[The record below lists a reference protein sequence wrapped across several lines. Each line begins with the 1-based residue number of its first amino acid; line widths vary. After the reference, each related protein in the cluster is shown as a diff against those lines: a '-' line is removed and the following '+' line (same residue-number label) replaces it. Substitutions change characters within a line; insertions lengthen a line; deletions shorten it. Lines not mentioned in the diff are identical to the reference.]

1 MALSTVRVPKQF
13 TSWIIHTGLHSGG
26 VRPLPGTVQRWPHGP
41 SSPPLFWH
49 LGEKSSPSPAW
60 QPQSL
65 ARTDVGDTVAPLGA
79 GEIARWLR
87 MH

>member
-13 TSWIIHTGLHSGG
+13 TSWIIHTGLHSGFG
-26 VRPLPGTVQRWPHGP
+26 PLPGTVQRWPRGP

-49 LGEKSSPSPAW
+49 LGEKSSPSPSW

-65 ARTDVGDTVAPLGA
+65 ARTDVGDAAAPLGA